1 MKKIFALL
9 SMAIVTGCTI
19 NVNEAND
26 DHEEH
31 EEFCYE
37 RMLGY
42 GNVMQEYPDKEDD
55 WKQKACVDEIAPG
68 EYAFCDPSAYITV
81 EECREVYKK

>member
-19 NVNEAND
+19 NVNDAND

-37 RMLGY
+37 RMLYY
-42 GNVMQEYPDKEDD
+42 GDVMQEYPDILKIE
-55 WKQKACVDEIAPG
+55 KTGHFVN
-68 EYAFCDPSAYITV
+68 V
-81 EECREVYKK
+81 RE

>member
-9 SMAIVTGCTI
+9 SMAIVTGCSI
-19 NVNEAND
+19 NINEAND
-26 DHEEH
+26 DNEEH

-37 RMLGY
+37 RMLYY
-42 GNVMQEYPDKEDD
+42 GDVMQEYPDKADE
-55 WKQKACVDEIAPG
+55 WLEKACVRDESG
-68 EYAFCDPSAYITV
+68 ECVFYDSHAYITV

>member
-37 RMLGY
+37 RMLYY
-42 GNVMQEYPDKEDD
+42 GDVMQEYPDKADE
-55 WKQKACVDEIAPG
+55 WKRKACVDEIAPG
-68 EYAFCDPSAYITV
+68 ECAFYDSNAYITV